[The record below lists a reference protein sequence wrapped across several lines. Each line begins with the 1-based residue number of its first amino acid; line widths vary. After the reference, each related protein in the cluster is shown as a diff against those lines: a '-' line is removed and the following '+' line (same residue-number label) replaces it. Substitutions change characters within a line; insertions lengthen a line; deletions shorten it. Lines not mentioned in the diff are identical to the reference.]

1 MKFVF
6 NWCTDFTEDDP
17 KFTGSSSRRIILEKS
32 KKRAVYA
39 TVYKAEDGTEKIGVN
54 VVTLK
59 APNSWHLEYYGE
71 DDNEIGD
78 YKLVNLGKGKTKL
91 NMVFKE
97 MWKTPKIPTIEEQV
111 SDSGRHWDQYIAA
124 LESEY
129 NAQK

>member
-17 KFTGSSSRRIILEKS
+17 KLTGSSSRRLILEKS

-39 TVYKAEDGTEKIGVN
+39 SIYKAEDGREKIGVN
-54 VVTLK
+54 LVTLK
-59 APNSWHLEYYGE
+59 APTSWHLEFYGE
-71 DDNEIGD
+71 EDTEIGD
-78 YKLVNLGKGKTKL
+78 YKLSTLGKGKTKL

-97 MWKTPKIPTIEEQV
+97 KWKTPKFPTIEEQV
-111 SDSGRHWDQYIAA
+111 TDSGRQWDQYIAA